1 MLKVETKLYKFKSKV
16 KDLDKNTKALFYN
29 LDNIRNEKYQKEF
42 NDWLNINPYFSEEKL
57 KFITNRDIIETFNNN
72 IISIL
77 KKYNLKIKNEKEF
90 KNELAS
96 FIYNLS

>member
-1 MLKVETKLYKFKSKV
+1 MLKTETKLYRFKSKV
-16 KDLDKNTKALFYN
+16 EDLDKNTKALFYN

-57 KFITNRDIIETFNNN
+57 KFITNRDRIETFNDN